1 MRDLI
6 WQKYEHSSSAVM
18 LGHSQW
24 TSQMVE
30 IQFGSHKPWSVVTSS
45 FAILKV
51 IVGRLLEAC
60 GSAADAV
67 NRNSFMRV
75 RKRRLIMGLFD
86 EKMQTKNS
94 RLPLFVVKLVR
105 FIHATTFGLTSHLSL
120 LIDTYLT
127 RDTTTSQTKV
137 RFHVVVLGHAKMPK
151 LVWRQSDLGLL
162 LLPLFELLQWRNSSL
177 STSARMLLIMGS

>member
-6 WQKYEHSSSAVM
+6 WQKYEHSSSAIM

-30 IQFGSHKPWSVVTSS
+30 IQFGSYKPWNVVTSS
-45 FAILKV
+45 FVILKV

-86 EKMQTKNS
+86 EKM
-94 RLPLFVVKLVR
+94 
-105 FIHATTFGLTSHLSL
+105 
-120 LIDTYLT
+120 
-127 RDTTTSQTKV
+127 
-137 RFHVVVLGHAKMPK
+137 
-151 LVWRQSDLGLL
+151 
-162 LLPLFELLQWRNSSL
+162 
-177 STSARMLLIMGS
+177 